1 MQRNNPR
8 YKLDHSQVEEARRR
22 YEDDGWKILWI
33 SVYFNVKNGNI
44 HFHVKS
50 KGWVR
55 KVKVVKR
62 MPEEVAEIYR
72 KRKREKYDREFKGSY
87 ADVRNLENCR
97 RNEHCEHSRWVKRCS
112 LCGEIIGSDALEYCP
127 PRSIEK
133 II

>member
-62 MPEEVAEIYR
+62 MPEVVAEIPMR
-72 KRKREKYDREFKGSY
+72 KY
-87 ADVRNLENCR
+87 ASVNF
-97 RNEHCEHSRWVKRCS
+97 
-112 LCGEIIGSDALEYCP
+112 
-127 PRSIEK
+127 RSTLMSELDPLPWQL
-133 II
+133 